1 MLEGLCYR
9 GEHLREAMR
18 EATLPTFHHFTCGDL
33 ETFLG
38 FLVLGVCL
46 LGCFL
51 GLLLLC
57 LPRFRDH
64 SSSFA
69 KSNDRLS
76 CHGAHGMGE
85 KKHLAQVPSRLK
97 TGLITRVLSCRLGS

>member
-1 MLEGLCYR
+1 MLEGLRYC
-9 GEHLREAMR
+9 GEHLREAVR
-18 EATLPTFHHFTCGDL
+18 EATLPTFHRFTCGDL

-38 FLVLGVCL
+38 VFGFGLCL
-46 LGCFL
+46 FVGLCCFL
-51 GLLLLC
+51 GLVLLFC
-57 LPRFRDH
+57 FPRFRDH

-85 KKHLAQVPSRLK
+85 KKVCPVF
-97 TGLITRVLSCRLGS
+97 LICF